1 MADMSNVIMGESFSY
16 IHDHIE
22 IIGHGISWLADLC
35 LWKSVMLW
43 LS

>member
-16 IHDHIE
+16 IHEHIE